1 MDKKHPSHTAG
12 QFQTPGHCECRVNS
26 QLQATSFPAAHHA
39 DMELESVQCPEVISA
54 TAIIAKQGRLYPFL
68 K

>member
-12 QFQTPGHCECRVNS
+12 QFQTTGHCECRVNS
-26 QLQATSFPAAHHA
+26 QLQGTSFPAAHHA

-54 TAIIAKQGRLYPFL
+54 TAVIAKQGRLYPFL